1 MFALG
6 ANRTRRDGGNDVN
19 DPFLPFD
26 NQFCCDA
33 QRGATESS
41 LGIATWLPYSA
52 LTTLAHFSV
61 CSARCF
67 PNSEGEAT
75 KGKEPSPAS
84 RAFSFASARPA
95 LISLFSSSTISALV
109 FLGSHTPYQ
118 TLVSYHGKK
127 IG

>member
-1 MFALG
+1 MASTG
-6 ANRTRRDGGNDVN
+6 SVAD

-41 LGIATWLPYSA
+41 LGIAAWLPYSGFRLAA

-75 KGKEPSPAS
+75 KGKEPSSAS

-95 LISLFSSSTISALV
+95 LIFLFSSSTISALV
-109 FLGSHTPYQ
+109 LLGAQTPYQ
-118 TLVSYHGKK
+118 ALAS
-127 IG
+127 